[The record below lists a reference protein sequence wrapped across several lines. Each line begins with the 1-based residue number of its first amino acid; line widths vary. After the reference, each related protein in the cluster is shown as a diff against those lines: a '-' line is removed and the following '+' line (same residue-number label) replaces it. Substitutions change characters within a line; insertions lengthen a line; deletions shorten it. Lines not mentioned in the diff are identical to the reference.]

1 MLTSKQKELL
11 MFIHERLKETGV
23 PPSFDEMKEALDL
36 KSKSGIHRL
45 ITALEERGFV
55 RRLPHRA
62 RAMEIVRLPD
72 SVPQPLAQRSRG
84 FSPSVIEGS
93 LGRVPQVA
101 EGESL
106 PQTVSV
112 PVMGRI
118 AAGVPVEAIQT
129 RLSTIEVPPELLSK
143 GEHYALE
150 VKGDSMIEAGILEGD
165 TIIVR
170 KCDDANNGDIV
181 VALVDEE
188 EATLKRLRRRGDSI
202 ALKRPTRLTRRASS
216 GPTGSVCRAGSSGC
230 SAATRPQSSGSGV
243 FGATIVVSPRESPLG
258 RLARRFGIGPLR
270 RPGAMPP
277 QGCHRLR
284 PDRQTFDVERVRA
297 IGLQHAPIDDDACG
311 PAGLADGERRD
322 DDIGQAAI
330 LLERAGIANKRHR
343 LALDHADA
351 AEQIAAEHIFIGRC
365 GGVAFIAVSEQPVV
379 DAVACGSRRRKDEIA
394 APGSERSRGAL
405 PLDQHVGPFGL
416 GREREANGN
425 DHETK
430 CPRSCLP

>member
-1 MLTSKQKELL
+1 MLTTKQKELL

-72 SVPQPLAQRSRG
+72 SMPQAQRARG

-118 AAGVPVEAIQT
+118 AAGVPIEAIQT
-129 RLSTIEVPPELLSK
+129 RLDTVEVPPDLLTK

-150 VKGDSMIEAGILEGD
+150 VKGDSMIDAGILDGD
-165 TIIVR
+165 TIILR
-170 KCDDANNGDIV
+170 KCEDASNGDIV

-202 ALKRPTRLTRRASS
+202 ALEAANTAYETRIF
-216 GPTGSVCRAGSSGC
+216 GPDRVRV
-230 SAATRPQSSGSGV
+230 Q
-243 FGATIVVSPRESPLG
+243 G
-258 RLARRFGIGPLR
+258 RLVGLIRRY
-270 RPGAMPP
+270 
-277 QGCHRLR
+277 
-284 PDRQTFDVERVRA
+284 
-297 IGLQHAPIDDDACG
+297 
-311 PAGLADGERRD
+311 
-322 DDIGQAAI
+322 
-330 LLERAGIANKRHR
+330 
-343 LALDHADA
+343 
-351 AEQIAAEHIFIGRC
+351 
-365 GGVAFIAVSEQPVV
+365 
-379 DAVACGSRRRKDEIA
+379 
-394 APGSERSRGAL
+394 
-405 PLDQHVGPFGL
+405 
-416 GREREANGN
+416 
-425 DHETK
+425 
-430 CPRSCLP
+430 